1 MSRTERIPTRISDQ
15 ELQRRWN
22 ATRAAMAA
30 RNIDALIAQ
39 SSNDWLGGAVKWLTD
54 IPATNG
60 YPRTAI
66 LHRTGGITMVEMGAF
81 GARRVLDGTDP
92 IHRGVDEIIGSPA
105 FSAIG
110 YTNGYDGTLAAEELR
125 RRGCRR
131 VALVTPG
138 ALPAGFRDALHTT
151 LDSTAFEDATDW
163 FDAIKA
169 VKSAEEITLIR
180 RAAALQDQVFAAI
193 AAAIRPGLTDAQI
206 TTLAQTEALR
216 LGSEQGIFLGASA
229 PLGQVS
235 AFLPRHMQGRTLR
248 EGDHLSLLIEV
259 NGPGG
264 FYTEIA
270 RTLVL
275 GRASNELLDA
285 FEAVR
290 AAQAHTLANLKP
302 GIPCQEIAA
311 AHDRYMVSQG
321 LPPEIRLYSHGQ
333 GYDMVERPLIRRD
346 ETMAL
351 AEGMCLAV
359 HPGYETNSLFAVI
372 CDNYMLEATG
382 PGLCLH
388 QTEKRIFEV

>member
-1 MSRTERIPTRISDQ
+1 MI
-15 ELQRRWN
+15 
-22 ATRAAMAA
+22 
-30 RNIDALIAQ
+30 
-39 SSNDWLGGAVKWLTD
+39 
-54 IPATNG
+54 
-60 YPRTAI
+60 
-66 LHRTGGITMVEMGAF
+66 EMGAF
-81 GARRVLDGTDP
+81 GARRVLDGNDP
-92 IHRGVDEIIGSPA
+92 IHRGVVEIIGSPA

-110 YTNGYDGTLAAEELR
+110 YTNGYDGACAAEEIR
-125 RRGCRR
+125 SRGYRR

-138 ALPAGFRDALHTT
+138 ALPAGFHQALE
-151 LDSTAFEDATDW
+151 TALPTVEFETATDW
-163 FDAIKA
+163 LDTIKA
-169 VKSAEEITLIR
+169 VKSPEEIALIR
-180 RAAALQDQVFAAI
+180 RAAALQDQVFAAV

-206 TTLAQTEALR
+206 TTRAQTEALR
-216 LGSEQGIFLGASA
+216 LGSEQGIFLGGSA

-290 AAQAHTLANLKP
+290 AAQAYTLANLKP